1 MGKPKGPK
9 APPTGTFGKL
19 IAKLNRATSEE
30 KENIEHEL
38 PFAVMIFTL
47 MAASGISPYDSW
59 KKLRKLSFLPTF
71 KKEADEIIRQV
82 EVLGKDPLTVM
93 RLRAEQTDSKLYR
106 NFLGGYVSSTR
117 SGGKMVDFLKSE
129 LKAIFE
135 LRHGEITR
143 SVEKIATLVEAYTVM
158 LIVVL
163 CVYILFVV
171 FSSTNTLDLMGGM
184 SLPNSPVM
192 TYLIAFVFMPVLS
205 GIFILIAHN
214 MQKSA
219 FNDLKDLYKK
229 ALIVLVAAA
238 AVIMVFAVV
247 PGLSK
252 ANSPAG
258 LPEVVTIGLVV
269 ASFIPAI
276 QYHKIAS
283 INYNAEDAI
292 PYFIRDITEAHK
304 IGLSPEKSII
314 QATQR
319 KSYGNFSKFLE
330 LMRSQIE
337 WGVPIRK
344 TFANIRQEIRS
355 WFVTVNFAMMIE
367 TIEIGGNSTESL
379 EILAEYSEKEREQQ
393 INKRGLL
400 KPYIFL
406 ALVWSVLIAVTTVI
420 VSLTTT
426 MMTGV
431 VNDSMSAIA
440 SMAMQEQMKTFSV
453 GIILQCW
460 ISGFFIGK
468 ISEGN
473 FGAGFKYSAILG
485 LTAYISLI
493 ASQQLLGGMLGSMP
507 TGGLGSSGGGFG

>member
-1 MGKPKGPK
+1 MPK
-9 APPTGTFGKL
+9 APPTGAFGKL
-19 IAKLNRATSEE
+19 IAKLDKATSEE
-30 KENIEHEL
+30 RENIEHEL
-38 PFAVMIFTL
+38 PFVVMIFTL
-47 MAASGISPYDSW
+47 LAASGVSPYDSW
-59 KKLRKLSFLPTF
+59 KKLRKLNFLPTF
-71 KKEADEIIRQV
+71 KKEADEIVRQV

-93 RLRAEQTDSKLYR
+93 RLRGEQTQSKLYR
-106 NFLGGYVSSTR
+106 NFLGGFVSSTR
-117 SGGKMVDFLKSE
+117 SGGRMVDYLKSE
-129 LKAIFE
+129 LKTIFE
-135 LRHGEITR
+135 LRHGEINR

-184 SLPNSPVM
+184 ALPTSDTT
-192 TYLIAFVFMPVLS
+192 TYLVAFVFMPVLS

-219 FNDLKDLYKK
+219 FSDLKDLYKK
-229 ALIVLVAAA
+229 ALIILAGASAAIFVVA
-238 AVIMVFAVV
+238 FV
-247 PGLSK
+247 PGLTD
-252 ANSPAG
+252 AIQPAG
-258 LPEVVTIGLVV
+258 LPEVVTIGLVA
-269 ASFIPAI
+269 ASAIPAI
-276 QYHKIAS
+276 QYRKIAS
-283 INYNAEDAI
+283 VNYNAEDAI
-292 PYFIRDITEAHK
+292 PYFIRDITESHK

-314 QATQR
+314 QATKR
-319 KSYGNFSKFLE
+319 KSYGHFSKFLD

-344 TFANIRQEIRS
+344 TFANLKKEIRS

-367 TIEIGGNSTESL
+367 TIEIGGNSSESL

-406 ALVWSVLIAVTTVI
+406 ALIWSVLIAVTTVI

-431 VNDSMSAIA
+431 VSDSLSSVATY
-440 SMAMQEQMKTFSV
+440 AMQENLRTFSV

-473 FGAGFKYSAILG
+473 FGAGFQYSALLG
-485 LTAYISLI
+485 LTAYVSLV
-493 ASQQLLGGMLGSMP
+493 ASQQLLGGMFGFVPSGALNPG
-507 TGGLGSSGGGFG
+507 GGL